1 MMPKRVRPY
10 GSAEDAESAGLCRS
24 RPGAAGED
32 VSEPGGM
39 MTMRD
44 IADQAAEAIRALR
57 DLTSGGSAAFAGLD
71 DTREVIASLERV
83 GQDLPQLCE
92 QLARILVVQREES
105 QLAAAAGQDPDFW
118 VVESVE
124 ALAAAGQAA
133 DMMTAA
139 LAQAGKTAGEL
150 RPAR

>member
-10 GSAEDAESAGLCRS
+10 GSAEDAEFAGLGRG
-24 RPGAAGED
+24 RPVTAGAH
-32 VSEPGGM
+32 VSEPGGT

-44 IADQAAEAIRALR
+44 LAGQAAEAVRALR
-57 DLTSGGSAAFAGLD
+57 DLTSGGSAFAGLD
-71 DTREVIASLERV
+71 DAREVIASLQRV

-92 QLARILVVQREES
+92 QLARILVVQREEG
-105 QLAAAAGQDPDFW
+105 QVGAGADQDPDFW
-118 VVESVE
+118 VVEAVE